1 MPVTG
6 TPIRRLFAALVAGVV
21 VAYAASTLPAQR
33 AQGPRTSDKRPDL
46 NGIWQAI
53 GTAHW
58 DLEAHP
64 AQPSPIL
71 ELGAIGGIP
80 AGLSVVNG
88 GTIPYQPWAAEK
100 KKENFANRLKDDPE
114 IKCFLPGV
122 PRAMYLPYP
131 FQIVQTPETVLM
143 AFDYDLTTR
152 IVPLGGKPP
161 EMPVDTWMGYS
172 TGRWEGDTL
181 VIETKGFNDS
191 TWFDRAGNF
200 HSDQLVVVERVSPLT
215 ADAITYEAT
224 MTDPKVFTRPWTISM
239 PLYRRLDKGVQLL
252 DYNCVELTEEYRYS
266 SLLKAFGTK

>member
-1 MPVTG
+1 MPITG
-6 TPIRRLFAALVAGVV
+6 HAIRRWLALFVAGVV

-64 AQPSPIL
+64 AQASPIL

-88 GTIPYQPWAAEK
+88 GTIPYQPWAAAK
-100 KKENFANRLKDDPE
+100 KKENFANRLRDDPE

-143 AFDYDLTTR
+143 AFDYDLATR
-152 IVPLGGKPP
+152 IVPIGGKPLD
-161 EMPVDTWMGYS
+161 MPVDTWMGYS

-200 HSDQLVVVERVSPLT
+200 HSDQLVVVERLSSLT

-252 DYNCVELTEEYRYS
+252 DYNCVELTEEYRYGP
-266 SLLKAFGTK
+266 LLKAYGNK